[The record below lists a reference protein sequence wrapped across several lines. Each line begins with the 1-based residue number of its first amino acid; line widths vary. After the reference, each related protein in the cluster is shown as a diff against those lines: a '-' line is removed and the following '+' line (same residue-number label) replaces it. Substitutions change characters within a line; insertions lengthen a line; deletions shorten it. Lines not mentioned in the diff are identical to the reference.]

1 MNLEGLIGC
10 KDLFMLDYMKKRARA
25 IGIPLLRYVSAF
37 GDGVTGSQCGSY
49 NSEDVCPKTLRAY
62 RDGKR
67 KRKKSLDS
75 NQSK

>member
-1 MNLEGLIGC
+1 M
-10 KDLFMLDYMKKRARA
+10 MDYMKKRAR
-25 IGIPLLRYVSAF
+25 IIDMSLLRYVSAF
-37 GDGVTGSQCGSY
+37 GDGFHDTRCNSY
-49 NSEDVCPKTLRAY
+49 DSKNVCPKTLRAY

>member
-1 MNLEGLIGC
+1 MNLGIKGC
-10 KDLFMLDYMKKRARA
+10 KDLFMLDYMKKRARV
-25 IGIPLLRYVSAF
+25 IGMPLLRYVSAF
-37 GDGVTGSQCGSY
+37 GDGLCDARCSSY
-49 NSEDVCPKTLRAY
+49 HSKDVCPKTLRAY